1 MTLKGTLPVILV
13 FISGCS
19 TPQAIHESSDSSPQ
33 PDASETVIER
43 PPALQ
48 ILKDA
53 GLMVNDDYS
62 SADYI
67 PNSNET
73 MIIADV
79 RNAPCKMIFRYITT
93 SNGDFWM
100 PNQIGCSP

>member
-1 MTLKGTLPVILV
+1 
-13 FISGCS
+13 
-19 TPQAIHESSDSSPQ
+19 
-33 PDASETVIER
+33 
-43 PPALQ
+43 
-48 ILKDA
+48 
-53 GLMVNDDYS
+53 MVNDDYS